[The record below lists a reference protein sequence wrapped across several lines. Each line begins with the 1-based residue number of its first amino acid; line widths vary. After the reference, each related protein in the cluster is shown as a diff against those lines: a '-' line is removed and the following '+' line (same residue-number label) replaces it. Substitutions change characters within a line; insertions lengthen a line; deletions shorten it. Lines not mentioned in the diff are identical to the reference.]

1 MSLRVSPQLVRYVV
15 NGVIA
20 TAVHYA
26 ALRFCLEVLQMNSAG
41 LANMLAAPVGIAT
54 SFLGSRYYVFQRR
67 DTSIVQQAVR
77 FLGLYAAIALLHGAL
92 LYAWT
97 DLLQL
102 NYSIGFLIAVGMQ
115 VVLGYLAG
123 KYLVFRPLPAKDM
136 P

>member
-67 DTSIVQQAVR
+67 ETAIVQQAVR
-77 FLGLYAAIALLHGAL
+77 FMGLYAAIAALHGTARLSAL
-92 LYAWT
+92 PRPAAT
-97 DLLQL
+97 SGQIRD
-102 NYSIGFLIAVGMQ
+102 GAAVT
-115 VVLGYLAG
+115 
-123 KYLVFRPLPAKDM
+123 R
-136 P
+136 

>member
-1 MSLRVSPQLVRYVV
+1 MSHRVSPQLVRYLV
-15 NGVIA
+15 NGVFA

-26 ALRFCLEVLQMNSAG
+26 ALRFCLEVLHLGSAG

-67 DTSIVQQAVR
+67 ETAIVQQAVR
-77 FLGLYAAIALLHGAL
+77 FMGLYAAIAALHGGL

-97 DLLQL
+97 DLLRL
-102 NYSIGFLIAVGMQ
+102 NYSVGFLIAVGMQ

-123 KYLVFRPLPAKDM
+123 KYLVFGQAPPKATL
-136 P
+136 